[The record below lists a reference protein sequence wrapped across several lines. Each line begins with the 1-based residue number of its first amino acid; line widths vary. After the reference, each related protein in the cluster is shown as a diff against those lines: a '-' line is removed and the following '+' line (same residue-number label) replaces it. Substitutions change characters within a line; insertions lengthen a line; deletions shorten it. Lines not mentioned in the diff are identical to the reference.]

1 MSVHWVSGI
10 LFVGHFFYINV
21 FNPTAQTNW
30 KKEIPAMYIH
40 HEKEKKRD
48 YNARI
53 LQIER
58 GTFTPLVF
66 SCSGGATA
74 EADRFIKALALK
86 LSEKRK
92 EEYSL
97 TVSFIRRRIRFD
109 ILKSCVISLRGERR
123 RREVEE
129 EVPLAD
135 IDFGIQRMD

>member
-1 MSVHWVSGI
+1 MHWVSGI
-10 LFVGHFFYINV
+10 LFVGHFFYIKV

-66 SCSGGATA
+66 SCSGGAA
-74 EADRFIKALALK
+74 PEADRFIKALALK

-92 EEYSL
+92 EE
-97 TVSFIRRRIRFD
+97 
-109 ILKSCVISLRGERR
+109 
-123 RREVEE
+123 
-129 EVPLAD
+129 
-135 IDFGIQRMD
+135 